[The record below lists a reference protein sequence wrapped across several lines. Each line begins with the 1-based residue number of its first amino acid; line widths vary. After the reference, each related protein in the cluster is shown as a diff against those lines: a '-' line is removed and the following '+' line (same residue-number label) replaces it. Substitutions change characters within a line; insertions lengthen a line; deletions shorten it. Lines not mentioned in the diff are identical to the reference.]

1 MKIAVEHLKI
11 VSSEL
16 LKALGAK
23 AHEAQLLSEH
33 LVSADIRGVSTH
45 GVIFLPIVAKRIQK
59 GLIQI
64 PTMFEVIL
72 NKDAITHIDGGNGLG
87 QVAVT
92 ESMHQAI
99 KKAKRFGISF
109 SLIKNTNHIGL
120 LANYSLMAAE
130 KNMVGFCMTNCS
142 AAMAPWGGVEAFF
155 GTNPF
160 SIAVPGGSNPPIVL
174 DMSTSV
180 VARGKIRQAEKNNQ
194 KIPLGWAF
202 DSRGNPTDDPQEA
215 LKGTLL
221 PIGGPKGY
229 GMALFIDLICGLIS
243 GSKYSRDLLTFHKP
257 LGPTGIG
264 AMTMAIE
271 LTHFITIDRYN
282 KQIDEYIDAIRGSA
296 KAEGSSRIYLPG
308 EIEKEKEDI
317 IRKSGVKVKSSLV
330 QSINKLLKEMN
341 LSIRLEDGEI
351 K

>member
-109 SLIKNTNHIGL
+109 SLIKNTNHIR
-120 LANYSLMAAE
+120 
-130 KNMVGFCMTNCS
+130 C
-142 AAMAPWGGVEAFF
+142 
-155 GTNPF
+155 
-160 SIAVPGGSNPPIVL
+160 
-174 DMSTSV
+174 
-180 VARGKIRQAEKNNQ
+180 
-194 KIPLGWAF
+194 
-202 DSRGNPTDDPQEA
+202 
-215 LKGTLL
+215 
-221 PIGGPKGY
+221 
-229 GMALFIDLICGLIS
+229 
-243 GSKYSRDLLTFHKP
+243 
-257 LGPTGIG
+257 
-264 AMTMAIE
+264 
-271 LTHFITIDRYN
+271 
-282 KQIDEYIDAIRGSA
+282 QIYFT
-296 KAEGSSRIYLPG
+296 
-308 EIEKEKEDI
+308 
-317 IRKSGVKVKSSLV
+317 
-330 QSINKLLKEMN
+330 KLE
-341 LSIRLEDGEI
+341 
-351 K
+351 